1 MELDKDLI
9 EKLEELDILI
19 DFKYDSDNDTFKLM
33 NAEETMEELIKKYI
47 DLKEKI
53 EIEEI
58 TDPYDYYGVSERDFI
73 WKQ

>member
-33 NAEETMEELIKKYI
+33 NAEETIEELIKKYI

-53 EIEEI
+53 EMEEI

-73 WKQ
+73 

>member
-19 DFKYDSDNDTFKLM
+19 DFKYDSDNDTFKLI
-33 NAEETMEELIKKYI
+33 NAEETIEELIKKYI
-47 DLKEKI
+47 DLKEKM
-53 EIEEI
+53 ELEEI

-73 WKQ
+73 

>member
-73 WKQ
+73 

>member
-1 MELDKDLI
+1 MKLDKDLI

-33 NAEETMEELIKKYI
+33 NAEETIEELIKKYI
-47 DLKEKI
+47 DLKEKM
-53 EIEEI
+53 EMEEI

-73 WKQ
+73 

>member
-19 DFKYDSDNDTFKLM
+19 DFKYDSDNDTFKLI
-33 NAEETMEELIKKYI
+33 NAEETIEELIKKYI
-47 DLKEKI
+47 DLKEKM
-53 EIEEI
+53 EMEEI

-73 WKQ
+73 